1 MSEPITDRKFR
12 ELADSFIHLA
22 NEHADSVPHDKLAAA
37 FLYGA
42 ARFNAFVAFAASRSR
57 AQFSAEKET
66 AVAFFLQ
73 QYEKMLREHLDDH
86 ETHYE
91 KFRGGE

>member
-1 MSEPITDRKFR
+1 MSEPITDQKFR
-12 ELADSFIHLA
+12 ELADAFIHLA
-22 NEHADSVPHDKLAAA
+22 NEHAETVPHDKLAAA

-42 ARFNAFVAFAASRSR
+42 TRFNAFVAYAESTSQ

-66 AVAFFLQ
+66 AVAFFLT

-86 ETHYE
+86 ENNYE
-91 KFRGGE
+91 RFRG

>member
-1 MSEPITDRKFR
+1 MSDTITDQQFR
-12 ELADSFIHLA
+12 ALADAFIHLA
-22 NEHADSVPHDKLAAA
+22 NEHSGTVPHDKLGAA

-42 ARFNAFVAFAASRSR
+42 ARFNAFVACAASRSR
-57 AQFSAEKET
+57 AQFTTEKET
-66 AVAFFLQ
+66 AVAFFLM

-91 KFRGGE
+91 KFKGG